1 MRRFRLHQA
10 ILGVVLGLFCSAA
23 AGQSTATATVNVRI
37 TVLPYAE
44 VTLDVQ
50 SMSVT
55 ISQGRTSWSVSIGG
69 TVVCNC
75 PVSLSADVT
84 PPPTAPAGW
93 TWSASTK
100 VAKISTPG
108 SHEFRGTG
116 NQLLTVTAAG
126 DAAAAGSFDLT
137 FTGQGLP
144 RGSTPGTPGAG
155 EVIVTVVP
163 D

>member
-23 AGQSTATATVNVRI
+23 AGQSTATATVNVWI

-44 VTLDVQ
+44 VTLDAR

-55 ISQGRTSWSVSIGG
+55 ISQGQTSWSVSIGG
-69 TVVCNC
+69 TVVCNS
-75 PVSLSADVT
+75 PVSLFASVT

-100 VAKISTPG
+100 VATLTPG
-108 SHEFRGTG
+108 SHAFTTEG
-116 NQLLTVTAAG
+116 NKLLTVTAVG
-126 DAAAAGSFDLT
+126 RAAAAGSFDLT

-144 RGSTPGTPGAG
+144 RGSTPGTPGTG
-155 EVIVTVVP
+155 EVIVSVIP